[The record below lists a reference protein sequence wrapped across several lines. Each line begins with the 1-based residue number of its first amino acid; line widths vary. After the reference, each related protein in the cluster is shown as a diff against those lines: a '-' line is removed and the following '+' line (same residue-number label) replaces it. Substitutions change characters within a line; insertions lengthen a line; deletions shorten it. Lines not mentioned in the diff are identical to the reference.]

1 MTKIF
6 QARLHSKLIEIKS
19 NFRRKKL
26 YRTNQGFNFLVAL
39 IAKNTTIVCTPPPS
53 FCRGRGGRVQVEPPT
68 KFSKRGGGLER
79 TSTFREGLLGK
90 RG

>member
-53 FCRGRGGRVQVEPPT
+53 FCRGRGGGVQVEPPT
-68 KFSKRGGGLER
+68 KFSKRGGEGLRGPQLLER
-79 TSTFREGLLGK
+79 GC
-90 RG
+90 

>member
-39 IAKNTTIVCTPPPS
+39 IAKNTTIVCTPPPLS
-53 FCRGRGGRVQVEPPT
+53 AGGGGAGCRLSLQPNFQ
-68 KFSKRGGGLER
+68 KGGGLER
-79 TSTFREGLLGK
+79 TSTVREGLLGK